1 MALTPS
7 RPDPATLRIV
17 AELARKRAEP
27 PRSVDDR
34 DGLERPGAEKALLQ
48 LAKDL
53 EVTADH
59 IEASEG
65 DKK

>member
-17 AELARKRAEP
+17 AKLARKRAEP
-27 PRSVDDR
+27 PRSVDHR
-34 DGLERPGAEKALLQ
+34 DGLERLGAEKALLQ

-59 IEASEG
+59 IEGEATE
-65 DKK
+65 K